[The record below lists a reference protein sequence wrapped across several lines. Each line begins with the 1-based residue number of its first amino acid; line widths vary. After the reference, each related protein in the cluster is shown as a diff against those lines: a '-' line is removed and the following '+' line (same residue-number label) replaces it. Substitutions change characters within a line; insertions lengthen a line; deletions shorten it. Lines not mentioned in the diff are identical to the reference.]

1 MTVRGILWHSTGANN
16 PNLKR
21 YVQPSDNAPDRAE
34 MLALIG
40 KNPYNNDMN
49 HITRQMGVNAWIG
62 KLADGTVATVQT
74 MPWNYKPWG
83 CGNGKNGSCNDGW
96 IQFEVCE
103 DSLTDETYGRAA
115 YWEACE
121 LTAYLCKMFGI
132 NPYGTVKFKG
142 QTVPTILCHRD
153 SHALELGNN
162 HGDIYNW
169 FPRFGLNM
177 TTVREDVAKLL
188 GEDEGE
194 KPVEHKTLRKGMEGD
209 EVKALQQQLIA
220 LGYDLGK
227 WGADGDFGSATENA
241 VKAFQKDNGL
251 AVDGIVGPSTLEAL
265 GNATVPG
272 TYAVTIRNLTKAEAD
287 KLAGMYA
294 GAEVKKE

>member
-49 HITRQMGVNAWIG
+49 HITRQMGVNAWVG

-241 VKAFQKDNGL
+241 VKAFQKDKGL
-251 AVDGIVGPSTLEAL
+251 AVDGIVGPST
-265 GNATVPG
+265 
-272 TYAVTIRNLTKAEAD
+272 
-287 KLAGMYA
+287 
-294 GAEVKKE
+294 

>member
-1 MTVRGILWHSTGANN
+1 
-16 PNLKR
+16 
-21 YVQPSDNAPDRAE
+21 
-34 MLALIG
+34 
-40 KNPYNNDMN
+40 
-49 HITRQMGVNAWIG
+49 
-62 KLADGTVATVQT
+62 
-74 MPWNYKPWG
+74 
-83 CGNGKNGSCNDGW
+83 
-96 IQFEVCE
+96 
-103 DSLTDETYGRAA
+103 
-115 YWEACE
+115 
-121 LTAYLCKMFGI
+121 MFGI
-132 NPYGTVKFKG
+132 DPYGTVKFKG

-241 VKAFQKDNGL
+241 VKAFQKDKGL
-251 AVDGIVGPSTLEAL
+251 AVDGIVGPSTWEAL
-265 GNATVPG
+265 GNATVPD
-272 TYAVTIRNLTKAEAD
+272 TYTVTIRNLTKAEAD